1 MIEFIKQI
9 PNYQNLTDEQI
20 ADSLNSASVQRVDEQ
35 LYTWAGVALIVG
47 PQAAEGLRIA
57 LEANGMGWV
66 VHQLGGSGIQLSN
79 PMVQAALL
87 GFSQAGVPG
96 CSDLAAKGVSLVS
109 VLAQAGL
116 PAATADSV
124 RLALFEDSKASLIQ
138 AAADRYNSFVAAVNA
153 WDGSGEEPVL

>member
-1 MIEFIKQI
+1 MIQFIRQI
-9 PNYQNLTDEQI
+9 PNHQNLTDEQI
-20 ADSLNSASVQRVDEQ
+20 AAALNAASVQRVDQQ

-47 PQAAEGLRIA
+47 PHNAEALRVA
-57 LEANGMGWV
+57 LEANSMGWV

-87 GFSQAGVPG
+87 GFSQTGVPG
-96 CSDLAAKGVSLVS
+96 CSQLAAQGVSLIS

-116 PAATADSV
+116 PAATAADV
-124 RLALFEDSKASLIQ
+124 NLALFEDSKASLIQ
-138 AAADRYNSFVAAVNA
+138 AAADRYNLFVSAVNA

>member
-1 MIEFIKQI
+1 MIDIIKQI
-9 PNYQNLTDEQI
+9 PDYQNLTTQQI
-20 ADSLNSASVQRVDEQ
+20 VDFLNAASVQRVDDQ

-47 PQAAEGLRIA
+47 PQAAEDLRLA
-57 LEANGMGWV
+57 LESNGMSWV

-87 GFSQAGVPG
+87 GFSQTGVPG
-96 CSDLAAKGVSLVS
+96 CSQLAAQGVSLVS
-109 VLAQAGL
+109 VLTQAGL
-116 PAATADSV
+116 PPATADDV

-153 WDGSGEEPVL
+153 WDGSGQEPVL